1 MATHSSVLAW
11 RILGTEEPVGS
22 RLWGHTESDTTDVT
36 QQQQQQQMISDSAAI
51 LENINCI
58 YFNKVC
64 NFVLELLKK
73 KKTTKKTN
81 KQKKTALRRPGLI
94 SS

>member
-1 MATHSSVLAW
+1 MFLPGESQGRGSLADAVY
-11 RILGTEEPVGS
+11 GVTG
-22 RLWGHTESDTTDVT
+22 SDTTDVS
-36 QQQQQQQMISDSAAI
+36 QQQQMMISDPMAI

-73 KKTTKKTN
+73 TTIKKKK
-81 KQKKTALRRPGLI
+81 KL
-94 SS
+94 